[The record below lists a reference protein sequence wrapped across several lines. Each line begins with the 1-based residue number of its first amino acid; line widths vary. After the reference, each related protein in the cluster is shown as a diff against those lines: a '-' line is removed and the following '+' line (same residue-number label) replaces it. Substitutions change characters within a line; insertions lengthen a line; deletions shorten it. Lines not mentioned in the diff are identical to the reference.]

1 MVVPSEHRET
11 RDLPKRHFTRAVK
24 YNMLE
29 IHPALCADR
38 VRAPS
43 RSHSHSWLCSR
54 QRVAPAV
61 RDRVTAPGSALL
73 RTAGSRHSRA
83 TYLES
88 HYCTSKSAANLESY
102 SCKNSWGVPPPTA
115 SIQLGAVRV
124 PHPSVSRVRF
134 LPARSRGGVNLTT
147 PLLRAPNLPK
157 MGFTAACSGAELSIE
172 FRGLR
177 AHEAAS
183 PSPLE
188 SALAQKWGWG
198 YPLLAGSYDDP

>member
-1 MVVPSEHRET
+1 
-11 RDLPKRHFTRAVK
+11 
-24 YNMLE
+24 MLE
-29 IHPALCADR
+29 IRPSALCADR

-43 RSHSHSWLCSR
+43 RSRSHSWLLCSV

-73 RTAGSRHSRA
+73 RTAGARHSSA

-88 HYCTSKSAANLESY
+88 YSCTSTYATSLESY
-102 SCKNSWGVPPPTA
+102 SCKNSWGSPPPT
-115 SIQLGAVRV
+115 GAVRV

-134 LPARSRGGVNLTT
+134 FPARSRGVNLTT

-157 MGFTAACSGAELSIE
+157 MGFTAARSGAELSIG

-177 AHEAAS
+177 AYEAVLS
-183 PSPLE
+183 SPLE

-198 YPLLAGSYDDP
+198 VPPSGRFVR